1 MDGSPDSS
9 VLLFMNFVEGVYL
22 FNLTVHNKYNA
33 WSSTVVNVTVLPG
46 KCDPLVT
53 SCQHLCVCSDVHE
66 KNLVQLYLS
75 NDDSATLTLVKLVR
89 LCVLYMCVC

>member
-1 MDGSPDSS
+1 MDGSTDSS
-9 VLLFMNFVEGVYL
+9 VLFFMNFVEGVYL

-53 SCQHLCVCSDVHE
+53 GH
-66 KNLVQLYLS
+66 
-75 NDDSATLTLVKLVR
+75 
-89 LCVLYMCVC
+89 